1 MRKIHQ
7 MSKPTN
13 NPIAQSFNQSLP
25 PLRSK
30 RPRHSNN
37 TEQQDILQAYQDYSS
52 AAVVAVGIAVHTEE
66 DNLAEDS
73 PAPAEDIP
81 AENSLPEDILVE
93 DKVAPD
99 IPSAD
104 TRPSVG

>member
-1 MRKIHQ
+1 MDFAKDLRYYG
-7 MSKPTN
+7 T
-13 NPIAQSFNQSLP
+13 SLV
-25 PLRSK
+25 LMERSL
-30 RPRHSNN
+30 
-37 TEQQDILQAYQDYSS
+37 TILQAYQDYSS

-73 PAPAEDIP
+73 PAPAEDI
-81 AENSLPEDILVE
+81 LPEVEEDILVE